1 MSKKKKTLNNNPV
14 IIDPMVQEFLDMFGD
29 KIPDPD
35 LYPRQF
41 SYYLKLFHHV
51 KSKSE
56 NLDHVGSASGSC

>member
-1 MSKKKKTLNNNPV
+1 MSRKKKTKIEVPV
-14 IIDPMVQEFLDMFGD
+14 IIDPTVQEFLDMFGD

-56 NLDHVGSASGSC
+56 NVDHI